1 MYENTVLELYS
12 DGKGRVNVLQA
23 GPIHLPNI
31 VKVDNGMSCL
41 YERPQTPQEMS
52 SLQIQEK
59 RDFFSKSKKIKFICD
74 WISWG

>member
-31 VKVDNGMSCL
+31 VKVDNGMSGL

-52 SLQIQEK
+52 SL
-59 RDFFSKSKKIKFICD
+59 
-74 WISWG
+74 